1 MAKERTVEEIQ
12 IQIGDSRYTLTGGGF
27 ADMVEKVKG
36 VPGRRFRSF
45 ANDKHWVLP
54 VSQEEAEAALSPYRL
69 TAVGKALKVAMMD
82 PTTMPTS
89 PDEALPLLQEN
100 RALLEKMIQDLRDVP
115 FLLSRDP
122 GHLGAEEKKLV
133 MRSARAVVGWKG

>member
-1 MAKERTVEEIQ
+1 M
-12 IQIGDSRYTLTGGGF
+12 
-27 ADMVEKVKG
+27 
-36 VPGRRFRSF
+36 
-45 ANDKHWVLP
+45 LP

-69 TAVGKALKVAMMD
+69 TVVGKALKVAMMD

-100 RALLEKMIQDLRDVP
+100 RALLEKMIQNLRDVP

-122 GHLGAEEKKLV
+122 GHLGVEEKKLV